1 VRCRSLYLLRADGLK
16 VWFVEWEIQAK
27 GVNRKAASKL
37 QPPAFS
43 LQPFFRAPLN
53 KERRFIPLRLDDA
66 PIKGSL
72 AQFLYINFN
81 WRPAAREREAVSN
94 RALSLTSLTHSIVTA
109 NNSASSSLTE
119 QQLNGLVLEPHL
131 LRRDLKKRARRII
144 NRLHHRMENKIMRNT
159 YDLIPFLTDDGE
171 TISVVEKVPAP
182 DRTSRTSLEILLEKE
197 DAIRFEEF
205 KAEIRA
211 VLAQERLLLRLFDC
225 FCADIC
231 KPKHQAMK
239 LKLPVRHIQDL
250 QRRLRRKLAAHG
262 YVPSSWRSRIQANY
276 FRL

>member
-1 VRCRSLYLLRADGLK
+1 MRAEHAVELGREQHLSRHSQATAEAPSSGPCLEDTPPREPLSAVRARLLSCLRSRLPHHPHPPDWASLLQQTEDFADI
-16 VWFVEWEIQAK
+16 EIRYGYYWRDGYG
-27 GVNRKAASKL
+27 GVLPSGYDASSVAA
-37 QPPAFS
+37 
-43 LQPFFRAPLN
+43 
-53 KERRFIPLRLDDA
+53 
-66 PIKGSL
+66 
-72 AQFLYINFN
+72 
-81 WRPAAREREAVSN
+81 EAV
-94 RALSLTSLTHSIVTA
+94 AEL
-109 NNSASSSLTE
+109 LTE

-131 LRRDLKKRARRII
+131 FRRDLKKRARKII

-159 YDLIPFLTDDGE
+159 DDLIPFLTDDGE

-231 KPKHQAMK
+231 KPKHQARK
-239 LKLPVRHIQDL
+239 LKLPVRQIQDL
-250 QRRLRRKLAAHG
+250 QRRLRRKLAAQG
-262 YVPSSWRSRIQANY
+262 YVPPSWRSRI
-276 FRL
+276 